1 MSWTCASAT
10 VLLSNEAGGDS
21 PMRDNILAGID
32 VGSSKICTLVAEVTP
47 DDDLRVLGV
56 GVTPSQGV
64 KKGMVDDIQKA
75 TEAITSSVER
85 AERSS
90 GSRIMS
96 AHVSIGG
103 NHTTS
108 VNNRGISTIPG
119 KQRPIT
125 EEDIERAM
133 EGAKS
138 LSLPTNREVLHN
150 ISRFFI
156 VDGQEHVSDPVG
168 MFGQRLDMDTHIVT
182 GS

>member
-1 MSWTCASAT
+1 
-10 VLLSNEAGGDS
+10 
-21 PMRDNILAGID
+21 MRDNILAAID
-32 VGSSKICTLVAEVTP
+32 VGSSKVCTLVAEITP
-47 DDDLRVLGV
+47 EDDLRVLGV
-56 GVTPSQGV
+56 GITPSQGV

-119 KQRPIT
+119 KQRAIT
-125 EEDIERAM
+125 EEDIDRAM

-138 LSLPTNREVLHN
+138 LSLPPNREGLHN
-150 ISRFFI
+150 IARFF
-156 VDGQEHVSDPVG
+156 
-168 MFGQRLDMDTHIVT
+168 FVT
-182 GS
+182 GLETGMDPAARL